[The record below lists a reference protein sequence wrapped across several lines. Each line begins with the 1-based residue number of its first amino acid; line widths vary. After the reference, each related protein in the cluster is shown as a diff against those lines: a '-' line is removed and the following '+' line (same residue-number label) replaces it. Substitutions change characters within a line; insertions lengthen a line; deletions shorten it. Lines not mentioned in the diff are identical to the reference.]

1 MPSLLKLLLL
11 SREIIPDMKTE
22 EGTLLDRLSGRKVI
36 LGSGSPRRRELLA
49 GLGLEFTVDASSHT
63 KEEYDPSAPH
73 EEIARTLAVLKSD
86 GFHRPLEDDE
96 LLITADTLV
105 LCGEE
110 ILGKPRDR
118 EDAYRML
125 KLLSGRTH
133 QVVTGVCLRD
143 TAHSHSFACISDV
156 TFREMT
162 DSEIYYY
169 IDHYHPYDK
178 AGAYG
183 IQEWI
188 GYAAISGIRGSYF
201 NIVGLPV
208 QMLYV
213 ELCGFC
219 GGKKSFRQNSLNI
232 L

>member
-1 MPSLLKLLLL
+1 MHTVDTTPLL
-11 SREIIPDMKTE
+11 SR
-22 EGTLLDRLSGRKVI
+22 LSGKKII
-36 LGSGSPRRRELLA
+36 LGSGSPRRKELLA
-49 GLGLEFTVDASSHT
+49 GLGISFTVDASSHT
-63 KEEYDPSAPH
+63 DEVYDPSAPH
-73 EEIARTLAVLKSD
+73 QEIARTLAELKSK

-105 LCGEE
+105 LCENE
-110 ILGKPRDR
+110 ILGKPSDR
-118 EDAYRML
+118 ADAHRML
-125 KLLSGRTH
+125 RLLSGKTH
-133 QVVTGVCLRD
+133 QVVTGVCLR
-143 TAHSHSFACISDV
+143 TPEKSHSFACISDV

-162 DSEIYYY
+162 DEEIYYY
-169 IDHYHPYDK
+169 IDNYKPFDK

-213 ELCGFC
+213 ELCKF
-219 GGKKSFRQNSLNI
+219 I
-232 L
+232 

>member
-1 MPSLLKLLLL
+1 MKKSVGTTPLL
-11 SREIIPDMKTE
+11 SK
-22 EGTLLDRLSGRKVI
+22 LNRKRII

-49 GLGLEFTVDASSHT
+49 GLGITFTVDASSHT
-63 KEEYDPSAPH
+63 EEVYDPSAPH
-73 EEIARTLAVLKSD
+73 QEIARTLAELKSN
-86 GFHRPLEDDE
+86 GFHRLLESDE

-105 LCGEE
+105 LCENE
-110 ILGKPRDR
+110 ILGKPADR

-125 KLLSGRTH
+125 RLLSGKTH
-133 QVVTGVCLRD
+133 QVVTGVCLR
-143 TAHSHSFACISDV
+143 TTEKTHSFACISDV
-156 TFREMT
+156 TFRGMT
-162 DSEIYYY
+162 DEEIYYY
-169 IDHYHPYDK
+169 IDNYHPFDK

-213 ELCGFC
+213 ELNKF
-219 GGKKSFRQNSLNI
+219 L
-232 L
+232 

>member
-1 MPSLLKLLLL
+1 MEKSVDTIPLL
-11 SREIIPDMKTE
+11 SKLNQKRI
-22 EGTLLDRLSGRKVI
+22 I
-36 LGSGSPRRRELLA
+36 LGSGSPRRKELLA
-49 GLGLEFTVDASSHT
+49 GLGISFTVDASSHT
-63 KEEYDPSAPH
+63 EEVYDPSAPH
-73 EEIARTLAVLKSD
+73 QEIARTLAELKSN
-86 GFHRPLEDDE
+86 GFHRPLENDE

-105 LCGEE
+105 LCENE
-110 ILGKPRDR
+110 ILGKPSGR

-125 KLLSGRTH
+125 RLLSGKAH
-133 QVVTGVCLRD
+133 QVVTGVCLR
-143 TAHSHSFACISDV
+143 TTEKSHSFACISDV

-162 DSEIYYY
+162 DEEIYYY
-169 IDHYHPYDK
+169 IDNYHPFDK

-213 ELCGFC
+213 ELGQFL
-219 GGKKSFRQNSLNI
+219 Q
-232 L
+232 